1 MVQHK
6 SARTAVVIRHV
17 EFEHLGLFEDV
28 LREHGLSV
36 EYVDAPLRN
45 LRNLDMANPALVAV
59 LGGPISANDA
69 AQYPFLRDELALIE
83 QRLRA
88 GRPLLGVCLG
98 AQMIALCAGGAVM
111 PRRTRELGWAPVT
124 LTDAGKDSALG
135 GLSSDLP
142 VLHWHGEN
150 FDLPSG
156 ATNLAATEGTP
167 HQAFAMGDAV
177 LGLQFHLEVKGG
189 EIERWLVGHGAEI
202 AATPGVD
209 PTWLRDQ
216 TAEYAPHLAPVARA
230 IFADWLG
237 RAEIL

>member
-6 SARTAVVIRHV
+6 TARTVVAIRHV

-28 LREHGLSV
+28 LREHGLAV
-36 EYVDAPLRN
+36 EYVDAPLRK

-98 AQMIALCAGGAVM
+98 AQMIALCAGGRVA
-111 PRRTRELGWAPVT
+111 PRQGREIGWAPLD
-124 LTDAGKDSALG
+124 LTAEGKESALG
-135 GLSSDLP
+135 SLSGDLP

-156 ATNLAATEGTP
+156 ATSLAATEGTP

-189 EIERWLVGHGAEI
+189 EIERWLVGHAAEI
-202 AATPGVD
+202 ATTPGID

-216 TAEYAPHLAPVARA
+216 TAEYAPRLAPVARA
-230 IFADWLG
+230 IFTDWLR
-237 RAEIL
+237 RADII